1 MQRILGIDPGLV
13 CTGYAV
19 IESDGRVG
27 RLVHCDSVRSRTGGL
42 APRLQAIF
50 EQLSMVLKEY
60 QPDTAAIE
68 NVFFAKDAVA
78 ALKLGQA
85 RGVAVCAAA
94 VAGVPVF
101 EYSSR
106 SVKKSVVGYGTAGK
120 EQVVY
125 MVARILQVAERA
137 CFDEADAIAIAL
149 CHAFSTVNK
158 TSTQLAQ
165 LARREAGG

>member
-1 MQRILGIDPGLV
+1 MGIDPGLV

-19 IESDGRVG
+19 IESDGQHS
-27 RLVHCDSVRSRTGGL
+27 RLLHCSQIRSRRGSL
-42 APRLQAIF
+42 ALRLQTIF
-50 EQLSMVLKEY
+50 SQISAALSEY
-60 QPDTAAIE
+60 QPQHAAVE

-106 SVKKSVVGYGTAGK
+106 SVKKSVVGQGGAGK
-120 EQVVY
+120 EQVIY
-125 MVARILQVAERA
+125 MVARILQIAERS
-137 CFDEADAIAIAL
+137 CSDEADAIAIAL
-149 CHAFSTVNK
+149 CHAFSVVNK
-158 TSTQLAQ
+158 RNVQADQ
-165 LARREAGG
+165 GKRNGRGDRR

>member
-27 RLVHCDSVRSRTGGL
+27 RLLHCGSVRGHGGL
-42 APRLQAIF
+42 AARLQSIF
-50 EQLSMVLKEY
+50 ERIGRVLDEY
-60 QPDTAAIE
+60 RPDAAAIE
-68 NVFFAKDAVA
+68 NVFFAKDASA

-94 VAGVPVF
+94 MARVPVF

-106 SVKKSVVGYGTAGK
+106 SVKKSVVGQGK
-120 EQVVY
+120 ADKGQVVY
-125 MVARILQVAERA
+125 MAARILQVAERS
-137 CFDEADAIAIAL
+137 CSDEADAIAIAL
-149 CHAFSTVNK
+149 CHAFSTINK
-158 TSTQLAQ
+158 TR
-165 LARREAGG
+165 ARLDANQREPAV